1 MEKSAGPRLPSAEIQ
16 DAVEA
21 CLCRKVDLQ
30 LPQLTLALLSPVEA
44 TLQAVRTLLIRGMDR
59 LGHYL
64 RKNPSGTRLRREV
77 STWASSGL
85 SALFCLYEEPKIVS
99 HSTGMHT

>member
-1 MEKSAGPRLPSAEIQ
+1 M
-16 DAVEA
+16 EA
-21 CLCRKVDLQ
+21 CLCRKVDLH

-59 LGHYL
+59 LCHYL

-77 STWASSGL
+77 STRASSGL
-85 SALFCLYEEPKIVS
+85 STLVCLYQKPKRVS